1 MSRKLWSILLLTM
14 TALTYGQ
21 HTPPASKSTATI
33 RSIVTSGRLADL
45 RWPNFSDYRASAD
58 TFYKPTYAASWIHKG
73 IPTSQ
78 ALTVI
83 DVLQHA
89 DQEGLNPEDYDG
101 PRWPDRLKVLQAE
114 HRADDEARF
123 DVALTVCS
131 MRYVSDVR
139 IGRVNPRHVNFGF
152 DVGAKRLDLAR
163 FLRDIVNGKDVREEL
178 AAIEPTF
185 AGYKRTRETLLRYM
199 ELAGT
204 DDGQQLPVPD
214 KTVNTGDAYSGLPRL
229 THLLVMF
236 GDLPS
241 SAESAVNESVYKEP
255 LVRAVQNFQL
265 RHGLPH
271 DGKLD
276 KDTVEQLNKPLGFRV
291 EQLRLALERWRWLPL
306 TYSQPPIV
314 VNLPEFF
321 LRGYDASGQPK
332 LLMNVNV
339 GAAYEH
345 ETPVFEERMSYLVF
359 RPYWDVPPSI
369 QRNEVVPDIEADRD
383 YVKDNNFEV
392 IGADGNVLTSGTI
405 SDSVLQQLRAG
416 KLRVREKPG
425 PSNALGLVKFIFPNS
440 FSVYLHDTPQEK
452 EMFAQTRRD
461 LSHGCIH
468 VQEPDQLA
476 AWLLRDKPEW
486 TLERVQRAM
495 QTGPNNA
502 RVNLTKPIPVLII
515 YATAVA
521 EEDGEVFFYP
531 DLYGHDAT
539 LEKALAKGY
548 PYPK

>member
-1 MSRKLWSILLLTM
+1 
-14 TALTYGQ
+14 
-21 HTPPASKSTATI
+21 
-33 RSIVTSGRLADL
+33 
-45 RWPNFSDYRASAD
+45 
-58 TFYKPTYAASWIHKG
+58 
-73 IPTSQ
+73 
-78 ALTVI
+78 
-83 DVLQHA
+83 
-89 DQEGLNPEDYDG
+89 
-101 PRWPDRLKVLQAE
+101 
-114 HRADDEARF
+114 
-123 DVALTVCS
+123 
-131 MRYVSDVR
+131 
-139 IGRVNPRHVNFGF
+139 
-152 DVGAKRLDLAR
+152 
-163 FLRDIVNGKDVREEL
+163 
-178 AAIEPTF
+178 
-185 AGYKRTRETLLRYM
+185 
-199 ELAGT
+199 
-204 DDGQQLPVPD
+204 
-214 KTVNTGDAYSGLPRL
+214 
-229 THLLVMF
+229 
-236 GDLPS
+236 
-241 SAESAVNESVYKEP
+241 
-255 LVRAVQNFQL
+255 
-265 RHGLPH
+265 
-271 DGKLD
+271 
-276 KDTVEQLNKPLGFRV
+276 
-291 EQLRLALERWRWLPL
+291 
-306 TYSQPPIV
+306 
-314 VNLPEFF
+314 
-321 LRGYDASGQPK
+321 
-332 LLMNVNV
+332 MNVNV